1 MKLLSNITDTLHRD
15 LYNFSSERLKAE
27 GLTTG
32 LMYFILH
39 VAKHPGCTPMD
50 LCAALSLDR
59 AYVLRCLKK
68 LVEDD
73 FIIRKPHPTDGRASI
88 LTLTEKGERVF
99 HECRKMLFDWDESRL
114 RSLDEDE
121 KETLFRLLSK
131 IETDEGRK
139 EL

>member
-1 MKLLSNITDTLHRD
+1 MRLLSNITDTLHRD
-15 LYNFSSERLKAE
+15 LYNFSSERLKKE

-50 LCAALSLDR
+50 LCEALSLDR

-68 LVEDD
+68 LVSDD

-99 HECRKMLFDWDESRL
+99 HECRQMLFDWDEIRL
-114 RSLDEDE
+114 GSLDEEE
-121 KETLFRLLSK
+121 KDTLFRLLSK
-131 IETDEGRK
+131 IVKTEGEK
-139 EL
+139 VL